1 VIGYQKNAKKEFF
14 SLMIKDFI
22 NEGIPCLP
30 FRGIIP
36 FEKIVLHV
44 ELDGGVAEDAV
55 RAAMNTESRY
65 IFIALL
71 KDVKENSLPE
81 LADVGIV
88 AEAKQIVKSSG
99 RTQAV
104 LDGKFRAKLVEIIDT
119 NPILITK
126 VKKLPKVS
134 AKCDPLELE
143 AVARSIKDTF
153 LMYATLISTSPHLVS
168 SILSQTDP
176 FRLFELVSLNIP
188 ISTPDR
194 QILLTENNI
203 LEKLTILYAILAG
216 ETEMAK
222 LQTNINNRVQE
233 SFDKGQR
240 EHLLRESLKAIKNEL
255 GEGERNRSKTSGS
268 YSEAIKALLNIDDAS
283 REKLLKDA
291 ARLES
296 ISSQSGDYY
305 QLDIYLETVVGLPWD
320 SYTTDNDNIENA
332 EHILDSEHYGLKKV
346 KERILE
352 LLSVR
357 ALKPDV
363 KGQIICLSGPPGVG
377 KTSVAKSIAK
387 ALGRTYQ
394 RVSLGG
400 VRDEADIRGH
410 RKTYIGAMPGRIMN
424 AVKLS
429 GTRNPLI
436 LLDEID
442 KVAHDGRGD
451 PASALLEVLDSEQN
465 HNFRDH
471 YVEVPFN
478 LSDVL
483 FVTTANNIGEIERPL
498 LDRMEV
504 IELNSY
510 TASEKFHIAK
520 DHLVNKQLA
529 ANGLKLNMVKFTDD
543 GITAVID
550 GYTREAGVRS
560 LERNIASLC
569 RKAAKDIV
577 SGNRKKVNLTAK
589 NVVKYLGIPKYG
601 TVETALK
608 PEVGVVNGLAWT
620 SVGGVLMPLE
630 AVVIPDGKG
639 EISITGSLGDV
650 MKESAQIAVT
660 FCRTVADRY
669 GIPKDFYK
677 ERDIHIHAPEGA
689 TPKDG
694 PSAGVTMVTALVS
707 ALSGIPVR
715 NDIAMTGEITLHGK
729 VLPIGGLREKLTA
742 AYKAGIK
749 TVIIPK
755 KNQKDLEDVDIEV
768 TSALEVVFAEKLSD
782 VLNKALIPKVSSK
795 DYVKAIYRGQ
805 KTEYTIEAS
814 KNTAQ

>member
-1 VIGYQKNAKKEFF
+1 
-14 SLMIKDFI
+14 MMKDFLS
-22 NEGIPCLP
+22 ESIPCLP

-44 ELDGGVAEDAV
+44 ELDGGAAEDAV
-55 RAAMNTESRY
+55 KAAMSSESRY
-65 IFIALL
+65 IFITLL
-71 KDVKENSLPE
+71 NVNGGENS

-88 AEAKQIVKSSG
+88 AEAKQIVRGGG

-104 LDGKFRAKLVEIIDT
+104 LDGKFRAKLEEVT
-119 NPILITK
+119 TQTPVLMTK
-126 VKKLPKVS
+126 VKKLPRVS

-143 AVARSIKDTF
+143 AIKRSIKDVF
-153 LMYATLISTSPHLVS
+153 VMYAAFVPTSPHLVS
-168 SILSQTDP
+168 SVLTQSDP
-176 FRLFELVSLNIP
+176 FRLFELVALNIP
-188 ISTPDR
+188 VSTPDR
-194 QILLTENNI
+194 QLLLSENNI
-203 LEKLTILYAILAG
+203 LEKLTILYTILAG

-255 GEGERNRSKTSGS
+255 GEGAKPGVSGS
-268 YSEAIKALLNIDDAS
+268 YSEAIKALGNIDDES
-283 REKLLKDA
+283 REKLLRDA
-291 ARLES
+291 ARLEG
-296 ISSQSGDYY
+296 IPQQSGDYY

-320 SYTTDNDNIENA
+320 TYTTDNDSIENA
-332 EHILDSEHYGLKKV
+332 EYILDSEHYGLKKV

-357 ALKPDV
+357 TLKPDV

-465 HNFRDH
+465 HSFRDH
-471 YVEVPFN
+471 YVEVPFD

-483 FVTTANNIGEIERPL
+483 FVTTANNVNEIERPL
-498 LDRMEV
+498 FDRMEV

-520 DHLVNKQLA
+520 NHLIKKQLE
-529 ANGLKLNMVKFTDD
+529 ANGLKQNMVSFPDD

-550 GYTREAGVRS
+550 SYTREAGVRT

-577 SGNRKKVNLTAK
+577 SGKRKKVKLTAK
-589 NVVKYLGIPKYG
+589 NVVKYLGIPKYDAAD
-601 TVETALK
+601 TAIK

-630 AVVIPDGKG
+630 AVVINEGKG
-639 EISITGSLGDV
+639 DITITGSLGDV

-660 FCRTVADRY
+660 FCRTSADRY
-669 GIPKDFYK
+669 GIPKNFYK

-749 TVIIPK
+749 IVVIPK
-755 KNQKDLEDVDIEV
+755 KNQKDIEDVD
-768 TSALEVVFAEKLSD
+768 LEIIDSLEIFYADKLSD
-782 VLNKALIPKVSSK
+782 VLSKALVPKIASK
-795 DYVKAIYRGQ
+795 DMVKAIYRGQ
-805 KTEYTIEAS
+805 KTEYSIEAS
-814 KNTAQ
+814 QSGEH